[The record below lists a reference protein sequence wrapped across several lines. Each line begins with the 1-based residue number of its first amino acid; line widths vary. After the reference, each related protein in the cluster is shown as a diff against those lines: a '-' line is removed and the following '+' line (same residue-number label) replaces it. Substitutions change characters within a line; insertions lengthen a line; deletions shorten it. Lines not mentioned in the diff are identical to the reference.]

1 MSDLSTIEK
10 HKLEKLFGMGN
21 GYVLDFSDKDFQS
34 FVLEAIGL
42 DILDDRYKYR
52 SGSKANRLRGF
63 WEEES
68 NFTVGKLSFDLIEYW
83 KGKKLIRFEEITASE
98 HELYEECIR
107 ISDRLKQQS
116 PIEHIDAIQA
126 NNEDKDFLLLAKLIR
141 ASIEKNEPEAALDRL
156 HTFVVKYIR
165 ELCRRHN
172 IEYSNSESLNSIFG
186 KYVKQVFNK
195 GVIQSAMAEKILKYS
210 IQIIDAFNDVRN
222 NRSFAHDNTILNYHE
237 SILIFNN
244 ISSSIHFISE
254 LEKQLAEQQE
264 ETNFERE
271 SFKFN

>member
-21 GYVLDFSDKDFQS
+21 GYVLDFSDKTFQS
-34 FVLEAIGL
+34 FVLEATGY
-42 DILDDRYKYR
+42 DILDDKYKYM

-83 KGKKLIRFEEITASE
+83 KGKKLIRFEEITPPE
-98 HELYEECIR
+98 QELYEECIR
-107 ISDRLKQQS
+107 ISERLKQQS
-116 PIEHIDAIQA
+116 SIEHIDAIQA

-165 ELCRRHN
+165 ELCRKHD
-172 IEYSNSESLNSIFG
+172 IGYSDSESLNSIFG
-186 KYVKQVFNK
+186 KYVKHIFNM

-222 NRSFAHDNTILNYHE
+222 NRSFAHDNSILNYHE

-244 ISSSIHFISE
+244 ISSSIQFISE
-254 LEKQLAEQQE
+254 LERQLAEQQE
-264 ETNFERE
+264 ESAFEWE
-271 SFKFN
+271 SLKFN